1 MSFDYKEYSE
11 AMDEFHL
18 KMVQI
23 PQHDHPDN
31 QKAFARICRLLRIA
45 KVDISYYDFSHYN
58 DQTVEKTFAFYEQD
72 DADFARRL
80 TYQEEGQSGESA
92 VYHVYPFLYEEDWSD
107 LERDKIYVL
116 IKMLF
121 VYNDRLHT
129 LKLAEKLI
137 YMDPDLGIYNHSYFL
152 KYCRE
157 QINQERVHLFTAC
170 YFNLKRFSSINQ
182 QLGRKKATEVLA
194 NFIHAFQEKL
204 GDDGIVCRIGGDNF
218 IALFHNEH
226 MPAVMDYLRGIG
238 MSYDNATNNKIF
250 ITTTAG
256 YYQVTED
263 IKMPSDV
270 LDNATTAYNLA
281 KNVLDEPFLIFDNKM
296 AGDLKEKKWIETVFP
311 DALEKEEFEVYYQPK
326 VSLKNYTLAGAE
338 ALCRWFHNGEMI
350 MPYRFIPILEQ
361 SKFVTMLDFYMLEHV
376 CQDLR
381 QWLDEGKRI
390 VKVSVNLSRRHL
402 GDVDLLD
409 RLLTIIDNYRIPH
422 EYIEFELTETTTDVD
437 YKDLRNIV
445 TGLQDLGI
453 HTSVDDF
460 GIGYSS
466 LNLIRELPWNVL
478 KIDKSFLNNKE
489 NVDKNGDIMLSHV
502 ISMAQEIGLE
512 CLVEGVENV
521 DQIKF
526 LKENNCYLAQGFFFD
541 KPLNK
546 AAFESR
552 LNAIQ

>member
-58 DQTVEKTFAFYEQD
+58 DRAAEKTFAFYEQD

-92 VYHVYPFLYEEDWSD
+92 IYHVYPFLYDEDWSD
-107 LERDKIYVL
+107 MERDKIYVL

-157 QINQERVHLFTAC
+157 QINQERIHLFTAC

-194 NFIHAFQEKL
+194 DFIHAFQEKL

-218 IALFHNEH
+218 IALFHNEY

-238 MSYDNATNNKIF
+238 MSYDKTTNGKIF

-256 YYQVTED
+256 YYQATED
-263 IKMPSDV
+263 VKMPSDV

-296 AGDLKEKKWIETVFP
+296 AGDIKEKKWIETVFP
-311 DALEKEEFEVYYQPK
+311 DALENEEFKVYYQPK

-381 QWLDEGKRI
+381 KWLDEGKRI

-402 GDVDLLD
+402 GDENLLD
-409 RLLTIIDNYRIPH
+409 RLLTIIDNYRVPH

-526 LKENNCYLAQGFFFD
+526 LKENNCYLAQGYFFD

-546 AAFESR
+546 ADFESR

>member
-1 MSFDYKEYSE
+1 MNFNYKEYSE
-11 AMDEFHL
+11 AMDEFL
-18 KMVQI
+18 LTMVQI
-23 PQHDHPDN
+23 PSHDHPDN
-31 QKAFARICRLLRIA
+31 EKALGRICRLLRIA
-45 KVDISYYDFSHYN
+45 KIDITYYAFSHYN
-58 DQTVEKTFAFYEQD
+58 KQAEEKTIVFYMQAGTD
-72 DADFARRL
+72 TDRSITF
-80 TYQEEGQSGESA
+80 TEEGQSGEGGI
-92 VYHVYPFLYEEDWSD
+92 YRVYPFLKEEDWD
-107 LERDKIYVL
+107 ELELEKIKL
-116 IKMLF
+116 LTKMLF
-121 VYNDRLHT
+121 VHNDRIHT
-129 LKLAEKLI
+129 LKIAEKLVYI
-137 YMDPDLGIYNHSYFL
+137 DPDLGIYNHSYFL

-157 QINQERVHLFTAC
+157 QINKERIFLFTAC

-182 QLGRKKATEVLA
+182 QLGRQKATEVLA
-194 NFIHAFQEKL
+194 DFIHSLQDKL
-204 GDDGIVCRIGGDNF
+204 GEEGVVCRIGGDNF
-218 IALFHNEH
+218 IALFHNERL
-226 MPAVMDYLRGIG
+226 PDVINYLRGIG
-238 MSYDNATNNKIF
+238 MSYDKEKKEKVFLTA
-250 ITTTAG
+250 TAG
-256 YYQVTED
+256 YYQASED
-263 IKMPSDV
+263 VKLPSDI
-270 LDNATTAYNLA
+270 LDNAAMAYNLA
-281 KNVLDEPFLIFDNKM
+281 KNVLDEPYLIFDNIM
-296 AGDLKEKKWIETVFP
+296 AGNLKEKKWIETIFP
-311 DALEKEEFEVYYQPK
+311 NALENEEFQVYYQPK
-326 VSLKNYTLAGAE
+326 VSLTNYTLAGAE
-338 ALCRWFHNGEMI
+338 ALCRWFHDGEMI

-376 CQDLR
+376 CRDLR
-381 QWLDEGKRI
+381 QWLNEGKQI

-402 GDVDLLD
+402 GNTDLLHQ
-409 RLLTIIDNYRIPH
+409 LLSIIDDYRIPH

-437 YKDLRNIV
+437 FKDLRDIV

-521 DQIKF
+521 EQIKF

-546 AAFESR
+546 TDFETR

>member
-263 IKMPSDV
+263 VKMPSDV

-402 GDVDLLD
+402 GDVNLLD

>member
-1 MSFDYKEYSE
+1 MSFDYKECSE

-18 KMVQI
+18 KMIQI
-23 PQHDHPDN
+23 LQHDHPDN
-31 QKAFARICRLLRIA
+31 QKALTRICRLLHIA
-45 KVDISYYDFSHYN
+45 KVDLSYHEFSHYT
-58 DQTVEKTFAFYEQD
+58 DQTVEKTFVFYEQD
-72 DADFARRL
+72 AADPARRL
-80 TYQEEGQSGESA
+80 TYQEEGQSGEIA

-107 LERDKIYVL
+107 LERDKIHVL
-116 IKMLF
+116 IKML
-121 VYNDRLHT
+121 YIYHDRLHT

-157 QINQERVHLFTAC
+157 QIQQERIHLFTAC

-194 NFIHAFQEKL
+194 DFIHAFQEKL

-218 IALFHNEH
+218 IALFHNGY
-226 MPAVMDYLRGIG
+226 MSAVMDYLRGIG
-238 MSYDNATNNKIF
+238 MSYDNATNGKIF

-256 YYQVTED
+256 YYQATED
-263 IKMPSDV
+263 VKMPSDI

-281 KNVLDEPFLIFDNKM
+281 KNVLDVPFLIFDSKM
-296 AGDLKEKKWIETVFP
+296 AGDIKEKKWIETVFP
-311 DALEKEEFEVYYQPK
+311 DALENEEFEVYYQPK

-381 QWLDEGKRI
+381 KWLDEGKRI

-402 GDVDLLD
+402 GDVNLLD

-546 AAFESR
+546 ADFESR